1 MRQDPNDNDVEVQ
14 QRDPQ
19 PMVSV
24 RTTVPVAELATVQGD
39 ALRALWDHLRR
50 HRVRPAGPPFV
61 RYHTFGDV
69 ETDVEVGI
77 PVADAAAGE
86 GRVDAGTLPGGTV
99 VSAWHLGSH
108 DRLGDAY
115 TRLQVWL
122 KEHGHQP
129 AGTGWEVYHWI
140 DLDKEPN
147 PAAWPD
153 PSTWRTQLI
162 QPIR

>member
-1 MRQDPNDNDVEVQ
+1 MAMPQNPTANAPQVE

-19 PMVSV
+19 PLLSV
-24 RTTVPVAELATVQGD
+24 RASVPVADLAAAQGE
-39 ALRALWDHLRR
+39 ALRALWSHLQQ
-50 HRVRPAGPPFV
+50 HGGRPAGPPFV
-61 RYHTFGDV
+61 RYHTFGET

-77 PVADAAAGE
+77 PVAAGAVGE
-86 GRVDAGTLPGGTV
+86 GRVGPV
-99 VSAWHLGSH
+99 VSAWHLGTH

-115 TRLQVWL
+115 ANLQAWL

-129 AGTGWEVYHWI
+129 AGPGWEVYHWI
-140 DLDKEPN
+140 DLNQEPE

-153 PSTWRTQLI
+153 PSTWRTQLV